1 MIEKIIENVMQES
14 SFNIEPSTRAVT
26 GLFFMPKERKGVHMV
41 HRNRLTETEKGGSL

>member
-26 GLFFMPKERKGVHMV
+26 GLFFMPKRAERSTYG
-41 HRNRLTETEKGGSL
+41 T